1 MRLRRKINDLSI
13 QKKLM
18 LVFFVTTILV
28 LAVNL
33 FMYIDINAMMRR
45 LDQIYV
51 SNINLNSLSDMLDK
65 VQNDMDNYLNTKT
78 TDSMDAYYKSYQ
90 EYSSSLEDLSD
101 QITGSEVQRMER
113 NILFMAEMYLG

>member
-51 SNINLNSLSDMLDK
+51 SNINLNSLSDMLDN

-90 EYSSSLEDLSD
+90 EYSSNLENLSD
-101 QITGSEVQRMER
+101 QITRQLPYPNMT
-113 NILFMAEMYLG
+113 

>member
-45 LDQIYV
+45 LESCSI
-51 SNINLNSLSDMLDK
+51 
-65 VQNDMDNYLNTKT
+65 
-78 TDSMDAYYKSYQ
+78 
-90 EYSSSLEDLSD
+90 
-101 QITGSEVQRMER
+101 
-113 NILFMAEMYLG
+113 